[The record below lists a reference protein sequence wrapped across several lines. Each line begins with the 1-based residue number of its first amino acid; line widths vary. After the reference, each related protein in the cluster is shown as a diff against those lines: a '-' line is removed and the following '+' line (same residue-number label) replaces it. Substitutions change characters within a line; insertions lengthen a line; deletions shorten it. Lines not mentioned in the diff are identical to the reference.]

1 MADFNLNEK
10 EKETLVKLEE
20 SVKLLHGKVG
30 KVSYIISYNSGIGLN
45 VKVRF
50 EDYDIEKDI
59 TDYDSW

>member
-20 SVKLLHGKVG
+20 SVKLLHDKIGNI
-30 KVSYIISYNSGIGLN
+30 SYIISYSSGIGLS

>member
-10 EKETLVKLEE
+10 EVETLAKLEE
-20 SVKLLHGKVG
+20 SVNFLHGKLG
-30 KVSYIISYNSGIGLN
+30 KVSYLISYTGIGLN

-50 EDYDIEKDI
+50 EDYGIEKDI

>member
-1 MADFNLNEK
+1 MADFNLNET
-10 EKETLVKLEE
+10 EVETLAKLEE
-20 SVKLLHGKVG
+20 SVNLLYGKLG
-30 KVSYIISYNSGIGLN
+30 KVSYIFSHTGIGVH